1 MGDMFRSEKMSLCQV
16 FLQPEAAYE
25 TIAQFGEEGCVQF
38 RDMNDGLTS
47 YQRKFVSEVRR
58 CDEMERKIRFIENEI
73 RKDDITIPELEPE
86 AIPPAPKPRE
96 MIDLEAQLEKTE
108 KEIIELAQN
117 DVKLKS
123 NYLELT
129 EMLRVL
135 EKTQSFF
142 EDQQVVNMELSKN
155 ADDHHAQGGGHLGF
169 VAGVVSRDRE
179 FAFER
184 MLWRVARGNV
194 YVKRSQLEESLKDPK
209 TGSVMY
215 KTVFVVFFQGEQ
227 LRSRVK
233 KICTGFHASMYPCPE
248 DHFERNDMIK
258 GLRTR
263 LDDLKVVLQQTEDQR
278 KCVLTAVCNQLSKW
292 AVMVQKMKAVYH
304 VMNLLNQDV
313 TSKCLIGECWV
324 PNRDLPAVQFALAE
338 GSKAA
343 GSHVPSFLNV
353 VETNDTPPTYYR
365 TNKFT
370 RGFQNL
376 IDAYGVA
383 TYREANP
390 GLYTCITF
398 PFLFAVMFGD
408 MGHGFILFLF
418 GLWMVVDEKKLGRK
432 RGGEIW
438 NIFFAGRYIILLMG
452 LFAVYTG
459 FHYND
464 MFSKSINVF
473 GTTWRVRYN
482 RTTVLTNAEGLTLD
496 PRYAT
501 DGVYVMGMDPIWQFA
516 DNKII
521 FLNTY
526 KMKLSIIFGV
536 LHMVFGVCMSVVNF
550 VYFKRYANILL
561 EFLPQMIF
569 LLLLFGYMVFMMF
582 YKWVKYSPH
591 SEVLADTPGCAPS
604 VLIMF
609 INMVLFKSSE
619 VSPGCDPNMFAGQT
633 ELEMIFVIVAVICIP
648 WMLIGKPLYIKYTRK
663 HKPQHPDDFKSTDT
677 LEMIEGDTAVVV
689 EVTET
694 SNRDPEGGH
703 GGHDDEPM
711 SEIWIHQ
718 AIHTIEYVLS
728 TISHTASY
736 LRLWALSLAHA
747 QLSEVLWTMVLSLA
761 LQMKGY
767 VASIAIFF
775 IFAIW
780 VFFTMAIMVMMEGLS
795 AFLHTLRL
803 HWVEFMSKFY
813 EGAGV
818 IFQPFSFKT
827 ILQGDEED

>member
-1 MGDMFRSEKMSLCQV
+1 MGDMFRSEKMSLCQI

-25 TIAQFGEEGCVQF
+25 TVAQFGEEGCVQF
-38 RDMNDGLTS
+38 RDMNEGLTT

-58 CDEMERKIRFIENEI
+58 CDELERKISFIESEI
-73 RKDDITIPELEPE
+73 KKDDISIPELDMEN
-86 AIPPAPKPRE
+86 IPPAPKPRDI
-96 MIDLEAQLEKTE
+96 IDLEGQLEKTE
-108 KEIIELAQN
+108 KEIVELAQN
-117 DVKLKS
+117 DVNLKS
-123 NYLELT
+123 NFLELT

-135 EKTQSFF
+135 EKTQGFF
-142 EDQQVVNMELSKN
+142 EEQQVVNIELSKHG
-155 ADDHHAQGGGHLGF
+155 DDYHHHDGHLGF
-169 VAGVVSRDRE
+169 VAGVVSRDRQY
-179 FAFER
+179 AFER

-194 YVKRSQLEESLKDPK
+194 YLKTSHLEDKLKDPK
-209 TGSVMY
+209 TGSAIY

-233 KICTGFHASMYPCPE
+233 KICTGFHASMYPCPNE
-248 DHFERNDMIK
+248 HSERTEMIK

-278 KCVLTAVCNQLSKW
+278 KCVLTAVCKHLTKW
-292 AVMVQKMKAVYH
+292 FVMVQKMKAIYH
-304 VMNLLNQDV
+304 TMNMLNQDV
-313 TSKCLIGECWV
+313 SSKCLIGECWV
-324 PNRDLPAVQFALAE
+324 PNRDVIAVQFALAE

-343 GSHVPSFLNV
+343 GSHVPSFLNM
-353 VETNDTPPTYYR
+353 VETDDVPPTYYR

-418 GLWMVVDEKKLGRK
+418 GLWMVIAEKSLGRK
-432 RGGEIW
+432 KGGEIW
-438 NIFFAGRYIILLMG
+438 NIFFSGRYIILLMG
-452 LFAVYTG
+452 IFAIYTG

-464 MFSKSINVF
+464 CFSKSFNVF
-473 GTTWRVRYN
+473 GTAWRVRYN
-482 RTTVLTNAEGLTLD
+482 RTTVLTNAAGLTLD

-501 DGVYVMGMDPIWQFA
+501 DGVYAMGMDPIWQFA

-550 VYFKRYANILL
+550 VYFKRYASILL

-582 YKWVKYSPH
+582 YKWVKYSPKA
-591 SEVLADTPGCAPS
+591 EALAETPGCAPS

-619 VSPGCDPNMFAGQT
+619 VSPGCDPVMFSCQT
-633 ELEMIFVIVAVICIP
+633 KLEMIFVIVAVICIP

-663 HKPQHPDDFKSTDT
+663 IRATAQPLST
-677 LEMIEGDTAVVV
+677 LGAY
-689 EVTET
+689 
-694 SNRDPEGGH
+694 NRESSSGH
-703 GGHDDEPM
+703 GDHDEEPM

-747 QLSEVLWTMVLSLA
+747 QLSEVLWTMVLSLS

-767 VASIAIFF
+767 AACVAVFI

-818 IFQPFSFKT
+818 VFQPFSFKV
-827 ILQGDEED
+827 ILEGDEED